1 MWTIQL
7 PTCSQFHAP
16 GVVSK
21 RDPNFPTPPSYRLA
35 SRVYTALGVSITG
48 SYLAQRVISYIDFL
62 RGLTPP
68 PPLVGHR
75 YTKFVCCFFS
85 RRFRVG
91 VHDQISRFSNHL
103 PSRRIHSISSDE
115 NAAEAFFL
123 EGLQTW
129 SPGKPRSG
137 RAGDDCGSHCVWFP
151 SSVLSVALML
161 LIPPTKS
168 SFGRTLGP
176 SLKHNKKK
184 N

>member
-68 PPLVGHR
+68 PPLLVI
-75 YTKFVCCFFS
+75 V
-85 RRFRVG
+85 
-91 VHDQISRFSNHL
+91 I
-103 PSRRIHSISSDE
+103 PSLY
-115 NAAEAFFL
+115 AAFFPVVFVS
-123 EGLQTW
+123 ECT
-129 SPGKPRSG
+129 
-137 RAGDDCGSHCVWFP
+137 
-151 SSVLSVALML
+151 
-161 LIPPTKS
+161 TKS
-168 SFGRTLGP
+168 VGSPTTSLAAASILYLRMKTLPRPFFWKGSKHGRLVSRVLGGRGMTVAVTACGFLLP
-176 SLKHNKKK
+176 CYLSR
-184 N
+184 

>member
-21 RDPNFPTPPSYRLA
+21 RDPSFSTPPSYPLA

-48 SYLAQRVISYIDFL
+48 SYLAQRVISYNDFL

-68 PPLVGHR
+68 SVGRR
-75 YTKFVCCFFS
+75 YTGFICCFF
-85 RRFRVG
+85 
-91 VHDQISRFSNHL
+91 FSSFSCRSARPNQSVL
-103 PSRRIHSISSDE
+103 QPPPSRRIHSISSDE
-115 NAAEAFFL
+115 NAAEVFFFL

-137 RAGDDCGSHCVWFP
+137 RAGVTVAVTACSFLLPCY
-151 SSVLSVALML
+151 LS
-161 LIPPTKS
+161 
-168 SFGRTLGP
+168 R
-176 SLKHNKKK
+176 
-184 N
+184 